1 MEEKKNNAV
10 EKVENIV
17 NDLNSESNSS
27 KDTANTTNKQKTQY
41 HTQTDFSGEKNFNKS
56 HNTQPKY
63 DQRKKQRAKRI
74 EQKRLAKQK
83 KLEEKQSAI
92 VEKERISAEK
102 RLELARIKA
111 RKRAEQEKARATA
124 LRDKNRRKAQILARR
139 EQLREQKEKHKQ
151 ENRRSRKGMGGWI
164 TAVVV
169 LGLATLALSSALTF
183 TFLMPQKA
191 DISLEASYGRSFYD
205 AIEQVDNMDLN
216 LSKILASADNQARQ
230 QYLVD
235 LAINSELCENDLQE
249 LPLKDENKFYTTK
262 IVNQIGD
269 YAKYLNKKLI
279 NFEELTYEDM
289 QNLTALYKANL
300 TIKQAFE
307 DMANSM
313 GNDFTFASLDGGGKG
328 NAIINRFNELQN
340 LSVEYPELIYDG
352 PFSDG
357 QTNKQFKAIKGSEI
371 DKLGAEEVFKK
382 VFADRNLEKVT
393 VLGSNSITLQTFN
406 LVGKTD
412 NGDIY
417 AEVSKIGGKLIMFDI
432 AGSCKEVNYQQDY
445 AIDCAKE
452 FLQKLEISGMKAV
465 WTNLANNVYTINFAY
480 SQNDIIIYPDMIK
493 VRVCAETGKV
503 IGMEATSYYA
513 NHTQRSLVAPS
524 YSKGQ
529 ASQKLANNILIESV
543 RLVVCPIGLNQ
554 EKLCYEFYGE
564 INGESYY
571 IYLDANTL
579 KQVEMFK
586 VVEGSEGLLL
596 M

>member
-1 MEEKKNNAV
+1 
-10 EKVENIV
+10 
-17 NDLNSESNSS
+17 
-27 KDTANTTNKQKTQY
+27 
-41 HTQTDFSGEKNFNKS
+41 
-56 HNTQPKY
+56 
-63 DQRKKQRAKRI
+63 
-74 EQKRLAKQK
+74 
-83 KLEEKQSAI
+83 
-92 VEKERISAEK
+92 
-102 RLELARIKA
+102 
-111 RKRAEQEKARATA
+111 
-124 LRDKNRRKAQILARR
+124 
-139 EQLREQKEKHKQ
+139 
-151 ENRRSRKGMGGWI
+151 
-164 TAVVV
+164 
-169 LGLATLALSSALTF
+169 
-183 TFLMPQKA
+183 
-191 DISLEASYGRSFYD
+191 
-205 AIEQVDNMDLN
+205 
-216 LSKILASADNQARQ
+216 
-230 QYLVD
+230 
-235 LAINSELCENDLQE
+235 
-249 LPLKDENKFYTTK
+249 
-262 IVNQIGD
+262 
-269 YAKYLNKKLI
+269 
-279 NFEELTYEDM
+279 
-289 QNLTALYKANL
+289 
-300 TIKQAFE
+300 
-307 DMANSM
+307 
-313 GNDFTFASLDGGGKG
+313 
-328 NAIINRFNELQN
+328 
-340 LSVEYPELIYDG
+340 
-352 PFSDG
+352 
-357 QTNKQFKAIKGSEI
+357 
-371 DKLGAEEVFKK
+371 

-432 AGSCKEVNYQQDY
+432 AGSCKKVNYQQDY

-452 FLQKLEISGMKAV
+452 FLQKLEILGMQAV

-513 NHTQRSLVAPS
+513 NHTQRSLDAPS

-529 ASQKLANNILIESV
+529 GSQKLANNMLIESV